1 MRLAIPGSA
10 DTLLFEWNLSSPE
23 IYRTSSTKFR
33 PRKARQES
41 GSTDFR
47 ISWASDKFRGIIWV
61 YRLLLQRHL
70 PLHAALTGQPAEGF
84 NVPDAMCRSL
94 PWPWLLFLKPS
105 TGRQNVF
112 SAYEEPKPFSRSSE
126 RLDKEFLA
134 SRRSPLR
141 TNDEQPCVRIPI
153 RVNAR
158 GVPWHS
164 ILGWTLTFPNG
175 EYRHQVHFG
184 PTKNRN
190 PIKGTANSWNHSS
203 PQLGW
208 TT

>member
-1 MRLAIPGSA
+1 M
-10 DTLLFEWNLSSPE
+10 
-23 IYRTSSTKFR
+23 
-33 PRKARQES
+33 
-41 GSTDFR
+41 DFR

-126 RLDKEFLA
+126 RLDKGFLA

-158 GVPWHS
+158 GVPYWGEPLHS
-164 ILGWTLTFPNG
+164 QMGNTGTRSTLAPQKIGTLSRVQRTAGIIPPHSLAELGK
-175 EYRHQVHFG
+175 RI
-184 PTKNRN
+184 PTGLLNLSEK
-190 PIKGTANSWNHSS
+190 PTDA
-203 PQLGW
+203 
-208 TT
+208 